1 MRSACT
7 GSNPALRLMEQFMDK
22 RKIGLIA
29 GGAFVILL
37 AVIFGMKLRYEWKVQ
52 GAIEDALAALPQ
64 PLVVK
69 AGDIDVSFFNKSV
82 TLTNVK
88 GSYTLTVPQAASPDG
103 ADQSIPMEYTMASV
117 AATGVNI
124 DGFKEGAG
132 VAKLL
137 DSLTITGVA
146 FTSPLAQATIDRYY
160 LEGIS
165 ADFARLAGEIR
176 NAFPALMEAN
186 AIASYQQSREQTQ
199 ELMHGIASILKAYE
213 TMQVKKLSLKNYAYS
228 MNAED
233 AKVDMLMGSMEARDY
248 SIRQMGPFSL
258 NDVKMSLNGTP
269 FMEMKAV
276 TTDGMVLPSFVA
288 LVEELAKSP
297 FPSQSVLQETL
308 KGQNFALKN
317 LRFKDITLRHP
328 MQKDLTV
335 FSLADSTFS
344 YVAKDAHVMDFA
356 FSNLNIAKSVIEQQA
371 GIPASVLATQPE
383 IISFEGAIQQQTKMK
398 EPGSYD
404 VAVKRAH
411 IKGTGLGEA
420 SLALA
425 ANNINSMAIMMGAPG
440 GAELEKFEISLTDKG
455 LSDVIFALDGMH
467 SGSNAAEQR
476 EQELADLREQ
486 LEEETS
492 VAGKQILTGIIAFL
506 EKTGATLSVVIAP
519 PTPTGLDQLSEAFE
533 AGSPDL
539 GLSVTVTPAAAT
551 GN

>member
-1 MRSACT
+1 
-7 GSNPALRLMEQFMDK
+7 MEQLMDK

-29 GGAFVILL
+29 GGACVILL

-69 AGDIDVSFFNKSV
+69 AGNIDVSFFDKSV
-82 TLTNVK
+82 TLTDVK
-88 GSYTLTVPQAASPDG
+88 GSYTLTVPQNG

-137 DSLTITGVA
+137 DSLTITDVA
-146 FTSPLAQATIDRYY
+146 FTSPLAQATIDHYY

-165 ADFARLAGEIR
+165 ADFAQLAAEIQK
-176 NAFPALMEAN
+176 AMPALMEAN
-186 AIASYQQSREQTQ
+186 AIASYPQSNEQTQ
-199 ELMHGIASILKAYE
+199 KLMHGIAAILKAYE
-213 TMQVKKLSLKNYAYS
+213 TVQVKKFSTNNYAYS
-228 MNAED
+228 LSTEGM
-233 AKVDMLMGSMEARDY
+233 KVDMLMGSMEARDY

-258 NDVKMSLNGTP
+258 KDVKASLNGVP
-269 FMEMKAV
+269 FMEMEAV

-288 LVEELAKSP
+288 LVEELAKTP
-297 FPSQSVLQETL
+297 YPSGDTLQATL

-317 LRFKDITLRHP
+317 LRFKGVTLRHP
-328 MQKDLTV
+328 MQQDLTV

-344 YVAKDAHVMDFA
+344 YVAEDAHSMDFA
-356 FSNLNIAKSVIEQQA
+356 FSNLNIAKPVVIQLA
-371 GIPASVLATQPE
+371 RIPASVLAAQPE
-383 IISFEGAIQQQTKMK
+383 IISFEGAIQQQTKVK

-425 ANNINSMAIMMGAPG
+425 ASNINAMAIMMGSPG
-440 GAELEKFEISLTDKG
+440 NATLEKFEISLTDTG
-455 LSDVIFALDGMH
+455 LSDVIFALDGMY
-467 SGSNAAEQR
+467 SGSGAAELR
-476 EQELADLREQ
+476 EQELAELREQ

-492 VAGKQILTGIIAFL
+492 AAGKRILTGIITFL
-506 EKTGATLSVVIAP
+506 EKTGATLSIAIAP
-519 PTPTGLDQLSEAFE
+519 PAPAGVEKLSEAFE
-533 AGSPDL
+533 TDSPDL
-539 GLSVTVTPAAAT
+539 GLSVTVTP